1 MAATRGKLRVLVV
14 DDNRDA
20 ADTLTKLVK
29 VWGYEVQAAYDA
41 SALDLVPTIEPDVI
55 LLDIAMPKV
64 DGIRVARAIRELR
77 NADEILLIAVTGYH
91 DEARRTLATEAGVD
105 HYLIKPV
112 DPSVIQKLLEMHDQ
126 ELDGSPTRKTRQT
139 RRKK

>member
-1 MAATRGKLRVLVV
+1 LVV

-29 VWGYEVQAAYDA
+29 AWGYDVQAAYDA
-41 SALDLVPTIEPDVI
+41 SAIDLVSTIEPDVI

-77 NADEILLIAVTGYH
+77 NDDKILLIAVTGYH

-112 DPSVIQKLLEMHDQ
+112 DPSVIQKLLEMHAL
-126 ELDGSPTRKTRQT
+126 ELGGPEKRKKRQT
-139 RRKK
+139 REKN